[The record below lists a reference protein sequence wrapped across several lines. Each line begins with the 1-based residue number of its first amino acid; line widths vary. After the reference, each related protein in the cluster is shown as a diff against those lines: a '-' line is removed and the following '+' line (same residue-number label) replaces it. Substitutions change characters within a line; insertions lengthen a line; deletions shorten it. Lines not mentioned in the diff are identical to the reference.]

1 MSNTFETYQAE
12 IQYRSNKIRSDIT
25 GQSRRHFRVPFVRR
39 PAEATRTSR

>member
-39 PAEATRTSR
+39 PAEATRSSR